1 MQPDRHDVLR
11 AELANTKATLA
22 ALQTQLQEANERSAS
37 LQSSLADSQEEVDR
51 LKEELGATTQRYT
64 SAVEQVSDA
73 VAKAIAAEAALA
85 KFKAEANT
93 RLAGYVAC

>member
-1 MQPDRHDVLR
+1 MF
-11 AELANTKATLA
+11 AG
-22 ALQTQLQEANERSAS
+22 EAPAPVES
-37 LQSSLADSQEEVDR
+37 LTDR

-93 RLAGYVAC
+93 RLAGYVVC